1 MVNPLQFLSESVA
14 GMKTLTENINRSR
27 TASTENQSVSS
38 LDKNNTRYRSR
49 SSEMSSIDDL
59 IDVDEIS
66 SISSDSE
73 KHSAWLLPEGTTK
86 MFEKFSNF

>member
-27 TASTENQSVSS
+27 TASTENQPSVSS

-86 MFEKFSNF
+86 MFEKL